1 MRVDADLPAH
11 FFEKSSAEAKREYQ
25 RLQKQK
31 QQEGM
36 LMTRAMRAAAAT
48 PAVRKVHVY
57 ASVRVR
63 LPEGIILQGTL
74 DCRRQLLLR
83 QTACCKIGSGGAAER
98 TRIHSAAF
106 WYWLRCVGPG
116 TLCSGSGHLTFKLGS
131 VQHRL

>member
-11 FFEKSSAEAKREYQ
+11 FFEKTSADAKREYQ

-48 PAVRKVHVY
+48 PTVRKVHAY

-63 LPEGIILQGTL
+63 LPEGIILQGML
-74 DCRRQLLLR
+74 YCRRQLLR
-83 QTACCKIGSGGAAER
+83 QTACCKIRSRRHAAER